1 MALYGSIYFCTV
13 CSGLKIIDVGY
24 TNFRPVAYAGQ
35 LKSERAEN
43 KIKRSFA
50 FHESLR
56 SFRNFSSHVSSS
68 THCFSPRGNI
78 ISKK

>member
-1 MALYGSIYFCTV
+1 MTICFGM
-13 CSGLKIIDVGY
+13 LKPRLFRVKNNRRR

-35 LKSERAEN
+35 LKSERAES
-43 KIKRSFA
+43 KVKRSFA

-68 THCFSPRGNI
+68 THYLSPGGNI